1 MWDAD
6 AFGEED
12 LFLELGLLDFSEMFH
27 EVIQSEGTFVELWLQ
42 LGGAI
47 FSGFDTGE
55 QIYNLFGQFISRP
68 YQIRQAFWRLVVFV
82 GGKEVV
88 HFDVFPSQE
97 ILLRLN
103 WVSVNIKSLNSVES
117 FDVLGFNFF

>member
-1 MWDAD
+1 
-6 AFGEED
+6 
-12 LFLELGLLDFSEMFH
+12 MFH
-27 EVIQSEGTFVELWLQ
+27 EVIQSEGTFVELGLQ
-42 LGGAI
+42 LGGTI

-55 QIYNLFGQFISRP
+55 QIYNLFGQFISGP

-103 WVSVNIKSLNSVES
+103 GVTIHIKGLNSVKSLDVLS
-117 FDVLGFNFF
+117 FDFF